1 MKRAPQ
7 IVALTEYRTER
18 LPAAALAEETGVL
31 LWRHYD
37 RERGVLSVAFPS
49 PGTGQ
54 HWELTSRGWVGLIR
68 VTPELMLALEP
79 RIAIEDLFGMLE
91 MADGLQ
97 SFHFLPGLVHC
108 DSLASVYERLAA
120 ALAEGVLRRAH
131 QGLYGGYMG
140 QRERLPFVRGRLLV
154 EPGEQQAAT
163 LGVLCDYE
171 EHTVDVPDNQILVW
185 TLWCIARSRICG
197 ERVQPLLRRAL
208 RALQGTVTLVP
219 TAASACVGREYGRLN
234 EDYAPLHALCRFFL
248 EHSGPAH
255 QRGDEAMAPFLVNMA
270 RLYEQYVAAWLRQQL
285 PTPWTLRVQE
295 TVVLRS
301 DADGDAESGV
311 QFSIDLVLYDGDGV
325 AHAVLDTKYR
335 PLERARSADVAQVVA
350 YAQSKGCR
358 RAMLIYPQPLS
369 LPLDVMAGDVHV
381 QTMPFC
387 LGERA
392 RRDGLG
398 LVRVLTEE

>member
-1 MKRAPQ
+1 M
-7 IVALTEYRTER
+7 
-18 LPAAALAEETGVL
+18 L
-31 LWRHYD
+31 LWRRYD

-49 PGTGQ
+49 LGTGQ
-54 HWELTSRGWVGLIR
+54 QWELTSRGWVGLIR

-97 SFHFLPGLVHC
+97 SFHFLPGLVHG

-140 QRERLPFVRGRLLV
+140 HRERLPFVRGRLLV

-185 TLWCIARSRICG
+185 TLWSIARSGICG
-197 ERVQPLLRRAL
+197 ERVQAQLRRAL

-285 PTPWTLRVQE
+285 PAPWTLRVQE
-295 TVVLRS
+295 TVVLGS
-301 DADGDAESGV
+301 GADSDAESGV
-311 QFSIDLVLYDGDGV
+311 QFSIDLVLYDGDGAARV
-325 AHAVLDTKYR
+325 VLDTKYR

-369 LPLDVMAGDVHV
+369 PPLDVMVGDVRV

-387 LGERA
+387 PAERA

-398 LVRVLTEE
+398 LVRALTQE